1 VIYFTLIELLED
13 SPGGRCVLSCLLND
27 LLAAGGDDPL
37 FFFVDLQRCVCTAP
51 HRKCNAVKFVARM
64 LSRTVLN
71 PNSKIAVIAVFIPRF
86 ADHIWI

>member
-1 VIYFTLIELLED
+1 MRSQLFTER
-13 SPGGRCVLSCLLND
+13 SAV
-27 LLAAGGDDPL
+27 AAGGDDPL